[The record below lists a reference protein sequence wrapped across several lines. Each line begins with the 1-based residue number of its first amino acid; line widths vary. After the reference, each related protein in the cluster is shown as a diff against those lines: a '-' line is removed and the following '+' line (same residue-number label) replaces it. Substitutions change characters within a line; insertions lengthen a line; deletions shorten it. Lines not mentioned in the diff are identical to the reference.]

1 MPSRSRSAPPP
12 KTAPSVPFR
21 HASRSLR
28 RGLARS
34 LLLAA
39 LPALLPLALHA
50 QNAETPP
57 ARNGN
62 IWDSIPH
69 QPRETEVAPEER
81 ALGVAPSIAQEKA
94 LNEELDTIGKRLL
107 EDESTH
113 PPRIPPP
120 PPGMN

>member
-1 MPSRSRSAPPP
+1 
-12 KTAPSVPFR
+12 
-21 HASRSLR
+21 
-28 RGLARS
+28 
-34 LLLAA
+34 
-39 LPALLPLALHA
+39 
-50 QNAETPP
+50 
-57 ARNGN
+57 
-62 IWDSIPH
+62 
-69 QPRETEVAPEER
+69 VAPEER